1 MTRESIK
8 DRSQF
13 MGMYPKQN
21 QVLQL
26 LSPPPMD
33 ALKPNM
39 KDPPGRRVVG
49 EGSTGDR
56 AKMITD
62 ASLKLAFNIYTLLF

>member
-1 MTRESIK
+1 
-8 DRSQF
+8 
-13 MGMYPKQN
+13 MGTYPKQN
-21 QVLQL
+21 QMLLL

-33 ALKPNM
+33 ALKPDT
-39 KDPPGRRVVG
+39 KDQPGRRVVG

-62 ASLKLAFNIYTLLF
+62 TSPKLAFSTYPLRFWPLFKEPATF